1 MIKAAAEQDLK
12 NFCFLMASFFEKLKS
27 GLKKTKQ
34 NLVDSVV
41 YAVTGKARLDE
52 TTIEEL
58 ETTLIGAD
66 LGHDLTAD
74 LIARLRERVGLREA
88 GSEQAVVA
96 CMKEFL
102 QERLTAV
109 SSHGRRDFF
118 SPPNRPHII
127 MVVGVNGVGKTTT
140 IAKLANR
147 FRERGRS
154 VLVAAADTFRA
165 AASEQLE
172 IWAKRADVEIIKT
185 QHGADPAAV
194 AFDAVQSA
202 KSKNTEIVIVDTA
215 GRLHTKSNLMEEMKK
230 ISRVMS
236 RVIAEAPH
244 EVLLVIDATTGQNG
258 LRQAEVFSAAVGV
271 TGLVITKLDGTAKG
285 GIVFSI
291 QEKLKIPVR
300 FIGVGEGIDDLQPFD
315 PAEFVAALF
324 E

>member
-1 MIKAAAEQDLK
+1 
-12 NFCFLMASFFEKLKS
+12 MASFFEKLKF
-27 GLKKTKQ
+27 GLRQTKQ
-34 NLVDSVV
+34 GLVDGVV

-52 TTIEEL
+52 STIEEL

-66 LGHDLTAD
+66 LGYDLTAD
-74 LIARLRERVGLREA
+74 LIARLRERLGLREA
-88 GSEQAVVA
+88 SSPEAVVA

-102 QERLTAV
+102 QERLTALPNLP
-109 SSHGRRDFF
+109 SNGRSDFF
-118 SPPNRPHII
+118 SPANRPHVI
-127 MVVGVNGVGKTTT
+127 MIVGVNGVGKTTT

-165 AASEQLE
+165 AASEQLD
-172 IWAKRADVEIIKT
+172 IWAQRAEVAIIRT
-185 QHGADPAAV
+185 RQGADPAAV

-202 KSKNTEIVIVDTA
+202 KSKGTEIVIVDTA

-258 LRQAEVFSAAVGV
+258 LRQAEIFSAAVGV
-271 TGLVITKLDGTAKG
+271 TGLVIAKLDGTAKG

-300 FIGVGEGIDDLQPFD
+300 FIGVGEGLDDLQPFE
-315 PAEFVAALF
+315 PAEFVEALF
-324 E
+324 D

>member
-1 MIKAAAEQDLK
+1 MP
-12 NFCFLMASFFEKLKS
+12 SFFEKLKS

-34 NLVDSVV
+34 SLVDNVV

-52 TTIEEL
+52 ATLEEL

-66 LGHDLTAD
+66 LGFDLTAD
-74 LIARLRERVGLREA
+74 LITRLRERVGLREA

-102 QERLTAV
+102 QERLAKV
-109 SSHGRRDFF
+109 ASNGRRDFF
-118 SPPNRPHII
+118 APPNRPHII
-127 MVVGVNGVGKTTT
+127 MIVGVNGVGKTTT

-147 FRERGRS
+147 FREHGRS

-165 AASEQLE
+165 AASEQLDV
-172 IWAKRADVEIIKT
+172 WAKRADVEIIKT

-202 KSKNTEIVIVDTA
+202 QAKNTEIVIVDTA
-215 GRLHTKSNLMEEMKK
+215 GRLHTKNNLMEEMKK

-236 RVIAEAPH
+236 RVIPAAPH

-300 FIGVGEGIDDLQPFD
+300 FIGVGEGIDDLQPFE
-315 PAEFVAALF
+315 PEEFVKALF

>member
-1 MIKAAAEQDLK
+1 
-12 NFCFLMASFFEKLKS
+12 MASFFEKLKS
-27 GLKKTKQ
+27 GLRKTKQ
-34 NLVDSVV
+34 GLVDGVV

-52 TTIEEL
+52 TTIEDL
-58 ETTLIGAD
+58 ETALIAAD
-66 LGHDLTAD
+66 LGYDLTAD
-74 LIARLRERVGLREA
+74 LIARLRERIGLREA
-88 GSEQAVVA
+88 GSSQAVVA

-102 QERLTAV
+102 QERLTAFPAN
-109 SSHGRRDFF
+109 GRRDFF
-118 SPPNRPHII
+118 SPVQRPHII

-140 IAKLANR
+140 IAKLAKR
-147 FRERGRS
+147 FREHERS

-165 AASEQLE
+165 AASDQLD
-172 IWAKRADVEIIKT
+172 IWAQRAGVDIIRT

-194 AFDAVQSA
+194 AFDAAQSA
-202 KSKNTEIVIVDTA
+202 KSKGTEIMIVDTA

-230 ISRVMS
+230 ISRVMA
-236 RVIAEAPH
+236 RVVAEAPH

-258 LRQAEVFSAAVGV
+258 LRQAEVFSQAVGV

-315 PAEFVAALF
+315 PAEFVEALF
-324 E
+324 A

>member
-1 MIKAAAEQDLK
+1 
-12 NFCFLMASFFEKLKS
+12 MASFFEKLKS

-34 NLVDSVV
+34 SLVDNVV

-52 TTIEEL
+52 TTLEEL

-66 LGHDLTAD
+66 LGFDLTSA
-74 LIARLRERVGLREA
+74 LITRLRERVGLREA
-88 GSEQAVVA
+88 GSEQAVMA

-102 QERLTAV
+102 QERLATV
-109 SSHGRRDFF
+109 SSNGRRDFF
-118 SPPNRPHII
+118 SPPNRPQVI
-127 MVVGVNGVGKTTT
+127 MIVGVNGVGKTTT

-147 FRERGRS
+147 FREHGRS

-165 AASEQLE
+165 AASEQLD

-185 QHGADPAAV
+185 QHGADPASV

-202 KSKNTEIVIVDTA
+202 QAKNTEIVIVDTA

-236 RVIAEAPH
+236 RVIPAAPH

-300 FIGVGEGIDDLQPFD
+300 FIGIGEGIDDLQPFD
-315 PAEFVAALF
+315 PGEFVAALF